1 MQPDSSSRF
10 LMANADIRGYMLQ
23 LNETYAD
30 SLSATDYP
38 LPIRILLGEFLA
50 AAALLSETIKFKGRL
65 LLQVKGLEKITL
77 LAAEASSERSLR
89 CVARFQDLTDDDAAD
104 FDALLGAGT
113 LVVTI
118 EPEHGERYHSLVPL
132 TAPSLAQCL
141 EFYFGQSDQLS
152 TQIMLHSDGE
162 TATGFL
168 LQQLPAQLETDKA
181 KRADQWQHFS
191 ILAATLTQ
199 AEQMALPEAT
209 LLKRLF
215 VEDVVELFP
224 PKAHR
229 FACTCSRER
238 MANALIALGEA
249 ELQSLLAEQP
259 ELTLNCEFCG
269 AQYALDGEAIATEA
283 RGDRPA
289 H

>member
-1 MQPDSSSRF
+1 
-10 LMANADIRGYMLQ
+10 
-23 LNETYAD
+23 
-30 SLSATDYP
+30 
-38 LPIRILLGEFLA
+38 
-50 AAALLSETIKFKGRL
+50 
-65 LLQVKGLEKITL
+65 
-77 LAAEASSERSLR
+77 
-89 CVARFQDLTDDDAAD
+89 
-104 FDALLGAGT
+104 
-113 LVVTI
+113 
-118 EPEHGERYHSLVPL
+118 
-132 TAPSLAQCL
+132 
-141 EFYFGQSDQLS
+141 
-152 TQIMLHSDGE
+152 MLHSDGE

-168 LQQLPAQLETDKA
+168 LQQLPAQLETDDA
-181 KRADQWQHFS
+181 KRSDHWQHFS

-199 AEQMALPEAT
+199 AEQIALPEAT

-269 AQYALDGEAIATEA
+269 AQYALDGEAIAAEA

>member
-1 MQPDSSSRF
+1 MQSDSSSRF
-10 LMANADIRGYMLQ
+10 LMANADLRGYLLQ

-89 CVARFQDLTDDDAAD
+89 CVARFQDLSDGDAPD
-104 FDALLGAGT
+104 FEALLGDGT

-118 EPEHGERYHSLVPL
+118 EPEHGERYQSLVPL
-132 TAPSLAQCL
+132 TAPNLAQCL
-141 EFYFGQSDQLS
+141 EFYFGQSDQLG

-168 LQQLPAQLETDKA
+168 LQQLPAQLETDKT

-191 ILAATLTQ
+191 ILAGTLTH
-199 AEQMALPEAT
+199 AEQIALSEAA

-215 VEDVVELFP
+215 VEDAVELFP
-224 PKAHR
+224 PKALR
-229 FACTCSRER
+229 FACTCSRTR

-249 ELQSLLAEQP
+249 ELQSLLAEQT

-269 AQYALDGEAIATEA
+269 AQYELDGEAIAAEA
-283 RGDRPA
+283 RGDRRA

>member
-1 MQPDSSSRF
+1 MQSDSSSRF
-10 LMANADIRGYMLQ
+10 LMANADLRGYLLQ

-89 CVARFQDLTDDDAAD
+89 CVARFQDLSDGDAPD
-104 FDALLGAGT
+104 FEALLGDGT

-118 EPEHGERYHSLVPL
+118 EPEHGERYQSLVPL
-132 TAPSLAQCL
+132 TAPNLAQCL
-141 EFYFGQSDQLS
+141 EFYFGQSDQLG

-168 LQQLPAQLETDKA
+168 LQQLPAQLETDKT

-191 ILAATLTQ
+191 ILAGTLTH
-199 AEQMALPEAT
+199 AEQIALSEAA

-215 VEDVVELFP
+215 VEDAVDVVPTQSTPVCL
-224 PKAHR
+224 H
-229 FACTCSRER
+229 
-238 MANALIALGEA
+238 
-249 ELQSLLAEQP
+249 LQPHS
-259 ELTLNCEFCG
+259 
-269 AQYALDGEAIATEA
+269 DGECPNCLRRSRAAKLTGRANRADLELRVLRRA
-283 RGDRPA
+283 V
-289 H
+289 